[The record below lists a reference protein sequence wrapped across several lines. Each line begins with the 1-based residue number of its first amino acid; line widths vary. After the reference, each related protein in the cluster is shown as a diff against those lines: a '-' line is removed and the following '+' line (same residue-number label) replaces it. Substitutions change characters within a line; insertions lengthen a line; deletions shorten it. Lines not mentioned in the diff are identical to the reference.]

1 VARRGLH
8 LREAVKAAKRLGREY
23 AVISVSGTI
32 KLNGK
37 ETWDEA
43 ILIIKNAGAKGEAPE
58 AILHTAA
65 QTKVERRISAVDQ
78 SIRDRLREGGLETY
92 QPSLLEIEGENA
104 VAFVLRPNPEAVTVS
119 RYLLHAEG
127 GKVSKTAIQRL
138 IAAGM
143 SLEKL
148 ELDITIEQLNRIAD
162 HLIDS
167 TVKVDLAGSVRP

>member
-1 VARRGLH
+1 
-8 LREAVKAAKRLGREY
+8 
-23 AVISVSGTI
+23 
-32 KLNGK
+32 LNGK